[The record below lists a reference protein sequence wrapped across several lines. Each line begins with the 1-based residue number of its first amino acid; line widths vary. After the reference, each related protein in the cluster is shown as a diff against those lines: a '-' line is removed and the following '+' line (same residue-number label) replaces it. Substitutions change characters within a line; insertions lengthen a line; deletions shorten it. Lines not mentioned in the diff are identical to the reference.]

1 MHNRPAARAPGG
13 EAMRKR
19 QRKKGIYYYMEA
31 MKFDTLQ
38 LDERILRAVTEMG
51 FEEAI

>member
-1 MHNRPAARAPGG
+1 
-13 EAMRKR
+13 
-19 QRKKGIYYYMEA
+19 MEA

-51 FEEAI
+51 FEEASPIQAAAIPACTDCP

>member
-1 MHNRPAARAPGG
+1 
-13 EAMRKR
+13 
-19 QRKKGIYYYMEA
+19 MEA

-51 FEEAI
+51 FEAVSYTHLWTRIR